1 MVSHTPRLLLG
12 GPLEQPEAVDEKV
25 LRLSVDRLEDDHSA
39 ADGWG
44 QARLRARLRG
54 GAPQVEDQHET
65 RRSPRLRHQPA
76 GREAQDLDAAVGRA
90 SGGGFV
96 EKRHGGRKTLSGYR
110 KFHLL
115 NIRHGKLRRQRIGPT
130 RAPPDAGPVGGEPED
145 LALWH
150 VLRRVLDDCESG
162 LEHDAEDASKGQRAS
177 QRGRRIKRPDGL
189 AVRLR
194 PRIKVVSFVSGE
206 GVAEDG
212 PGWDV
217 GESIFFFLKK
227 VCEPKRSL
235 CHATRRRR
243 KRLFHLRPDLA
254 QLVVALVVRI
264 RGGCFAAARRARDGL
279 EEEAEGA
286 PLCEDHGGLAAGAPQ
301 AGARPG
307 RATRRGQ
314 DRTKRNTGT

>member
-76 GREAQDLDAAVGRA
+76 GREAQD
-90 SGGGFV
+90 
-96 EKRHGGRKTLSGYR
+96 
-110 KFHLL
+110 LL